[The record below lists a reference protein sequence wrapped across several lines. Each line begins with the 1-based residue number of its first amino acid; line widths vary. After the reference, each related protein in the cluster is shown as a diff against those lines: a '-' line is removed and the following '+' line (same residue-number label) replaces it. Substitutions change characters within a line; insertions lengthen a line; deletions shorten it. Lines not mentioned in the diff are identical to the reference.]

1 LLTQSSSRTLIGL
14 LLLGSLLAG
23 IGVMLDKSYLSSEIS
38 FILFVAFSVIYYIAS
53 GKIFHSKENAENS

>member
-1 LLTQSSSRTLIGL
+1 
-14 LLLGSLLAG
+14 
-23 IGVMLDKSYLSSEIS
+23 MLDKSYLSSEIS